1 MNHKILVPDA
11 NIAVKMLHA
20 EADTE
25 QARDLFRYCV
35 ENEVKLLVP
44 EHFIYEVV
52 NVCQRVKVSV
62 DEALDFYDALKSSI
76 LTTVSPSRETWQ
88 RAERIAQDGHPS
100 SGFPS
105 IYDSIYH
112 AIALDADGL
121 FVTADKRHVAK
132 TQKHGGV
139 ALLSEWSAR

>member
-1 MNHKILVPDA
+1 MTHKILVPDA

-20 EADTE
+20 EADTK
-25 QARDLFRYCV
+25 QARDLFRYCAG
-35 ENEVKLLVP
+35 NEVKLLVP

-62 DEALDFYDALKSSI
+62 DDALDFYDALKSSI
-76 LTTVSPSRETWQ
+76 LTTISPSRATWQ
-88 RAERIAQDGHPS
+88 RAERMAQDGHPN

-112 AIALDADGL
+112 AIAIEADGV

-139 ALLSEWSAR
+139 ALLSEWSPR